1 MADSLFDNRYR
12 YDYIYP
18 RGRSGETLRAV
29 DTQDNNRRVVI
40 KRPAPGDA
48 PPIRAGQEVSIVNER
63 RALRRL
69 AGHPV
74 LTELLGEG
82 SFNVGGMV
90 HQYIV
95 MERAEGII
103 IGDLVAELAASG
115 ERLSELEML
124 VIVDN
129 MLDLLRTAHAKDI
142 VYNDVD
148 SRHLFWDR
156 DHYRLKM
163 IDWGNAVF
171 LEGDSMTPQGI
182 SRQTDIFQVGELL
195 FFILTGGRRADIPR
209 DAGSDFAADFGD
221 DSRRVH
227 SRLQEIVSRALH
239 PNLRLRY
246 PTINELRTELAK
258 YRSPLEHQRNTAVA
272 IVVDRLRQT
281 QLNRSELRDLLVTLE
296 PALAQDAGYPP
307 ARNAYDEIVNRLRDL
322 SVSADLDAVRIY
334 MTGGNWLRASE
345 LLRELQDKTGPR
357 TAGLVGLLLDVC
369 ALLNESAIQPTPE
382 SVMQAIAMMFDG
394 QSPGAAT
401 MLLLDAPE
409 DNAVRILH
417 WQIAERVSAHIP
429 EVMLLRPNLYRLQTA
444 LRQLAIDGYAV
455 TDFRTIL
462 AECDKL
468 LDSVASASNITLSH
482 LRDSFRTVVEQLT
495 GLNPA
500 LQRFAAGQ
508 QLPENRLPLSSL
520 DRALNAA
527 MALADNTHVIGKQAT
542 SAPRDAMNALDLSRA
557 IDPPNPVWD
566 ELENLLDGLYD
577 YQHTA
582 HDYIP
587 AADGTDLDDW
597 FKRMYAGLLPFTQR
611 LFDDSLNTSVKN
623 LQTARTAWQ
632 TYRDVVIQ
640 GDKDTAVDA
649 LQNAASNVEALSPT
663 LANWFNQLRSVVNGA
678 QYPERHS
685 VPGGLGRALADGWQA
700 FDNSRLSDAERLG
713 QQAYEIARSE
723 AERFAASRL
732 QDVARLMHEWVERGG
747 VMSQS
752 RTKAVLDTVDQL
764 FTPDEKVTLDNFTAQ
779 MPSIETYLKAMSR
792 GLVTVFARRSTAG
805 LRLLMIHYLMQSSLD
820 ASSGL
825 LEDAAFWREAGLKT
839 MPDIGEQ
846 HVITRTLDAYIS
858 RSYDLIAANGL
869 FAQVS
874 GKHAIPNLAAV
885 RQELETN
892 AQARLLQPGIQS
904 LRAVENAI
912 HDWSEAE
919 FRSAGH
925 KLENAIRGIDEVEQA
940 AGITLTPYRAW
951 LMELIAAVAELHV
964 QFREMKDRIEAFP
977 NEPDEAIGQ
986 GHHYLV
992 NMTEQHLGNDY
1003 TSLMRQWRDTYDAFM
1018 AAFSGEERRSK
1029 RLERFNEL
1037 FRAMFIDRH
1046 PAYALYR
1053 HWYNTLENASE
1064 FPAPVTDDPTPRID
1078 TYIIAEEEYKG
1089 NRYRE
1094 DSYRAP
1100 RLSRGVLLG
1109 GAGIGA
1115 VVLAVILIG
1124 IFSNQP
1130 PETVALTITNTPN
1143 TAATRD
1149 ALALMATE
1157 EVEGINTRIPTVDI
1171 NDIQPQSSATISAP
1185 VVFATNTTTPVVLNT
1200 PTLVLPTATNTP
1212 SITPSSTPTIPTQ
1225 TPTPSLTPTETLTPT
1240 ITNTPTLTYT
1250 PSITP
1255 SPTLTPLPPEGVQG
1269 EQDLLELLNRTPNLP
1284 YNPEIFTPVEGE
1296 WRLGVGAETPG
1307 DILYISPPPD
1317 LLEKAYGN
1325 NAASRIRRVEASI
1338 RMRTFNPAVVSNQDI
1353 FFGVLLQSINDGNS
1367 AGMRLQVIDTS
1378 VINLARMINN
1388 TATFLN
1394 QRSVNEIVA
1403 RLRIDRDVN
1412 TGDLSLYFNDIPMG
1426 QSFSFL
1432 PSDTPLQPVI
1442 FVRDGGVVVGITEWK
1457 VTLR

>member
-69 AGHPV
+69 ASHPV

-103 IGDLVAELAASG
+103 IGDLVGELAASG
-115 ERLSELEML
+115 ERMAELEML
-124 VIVDN
+124 VVLDN
-129 MLDLLRTAHAKDI
+129 MLDLLRTSHAKDI

-148 SRHLFWDR
+148 ARHLFWNR
-156 DHYRLKM
+156 DNYRLKM

-171 LEGDSMTPQGI
+171 LEGDAMTPQGV

-195 FFILTGGRRADIPR
+195 FFVLTGGRRADIPR
-209 DAGSDFAADFGD
+209 DAGNDFVVDFGD

-246 PTINELRTELAK
+246 PTLNELRSDLAK
-258 YRSPLEHQRNTAVA
+258 YRAPLEQQRNAAVA

-296 PALAQDAGYPP
+296 PALSQDAGYPP
-307 ARNAYDEIVNRLRDL
+307 ARNAYDDIINRLRDL

-334 MTGGNWLRASE
+334 MTGGNWLRAGE

-369 ALLNESAIQPTPE
+369 LLLNESPVQPAPE
-382 SVMQAIAMMFDG
+382 SVMQAITMMFDG

-401 MLLLDAPE
+401 MLLLDAPD
-409 DNAVRILH
+409 DNAARILH

-444 LRQLAIDGYAV
+444 LRQLAIEGYAV
-455 TDFRTIL
+455 TDFRAML
-462 AECDKL
+462 ADCDKL
-468 LDSVASASNITLSH
+468 LDSVVSASNVTLSY
-482 LRDSFRTVVEQLT
+482 LRDSFRTVVEQLS
-495 GLNPA
+495 GLSPA

-520 DRALNAA
+520 DRSLNAA

-542 SAPRDAMNALDLSRA
+542 ADPRDAMNALDLSRA

-566 ELENLLDGLYD
+566 ELENFLDGLYD

-597 FKRMYAGLLPFTQR
+597 LKRMVAALTPFTQR
-611 LFDDSLNTSVKN
+611 LFDDSLTTSVKN
-623 LQTARTAWQ
+623 LDKARSAWQ
-632 TYRDVVIQ
+632 TYRDVIIQ
-640 GDKDTAVDA
+640 GDKDTAVEA
-649 LQNAASNVEALSPT
+649 LQSAAENVVPLSPT
-663 LANWFNQLRSVVNGA
+663 LGNWFNQLKTVVNGA

-713 QQAYEIARSE
+713 QQAYETARSE
-723 AERFAASRL
+723 SERFAASRL

-752 RTKAVLDTVDQL
+752 RTKAVLDAIEQL
-764 FTPDEKVTLDNFTAQ
+764 LTPDEKTTLDHFNTQ

-792 GLVTVFARRSTAG
+792 GLVSVFARRSTAG

-825 LEDAAFWREAGLKT
+825 LEDSAFWREAGLKT
-839 MPDIGEQ
+839 MPEVAEQ
-846 HVITRTLDAYIS
+846 HIITRTLDAYIA
-858 RSYDLIAANGL
+858 RSYDLVAANAL
-869 FAQVS
+869 FVQVN
-874 GKHAIPNLAAV
+874 GKEAIPNLAHI
-885 RQELETN
+885 RQQLETN
-892 AQARLLQPGIQS
+892 PQARLLQPGIHG
-904 LRAVENAI
+904 LREIENAL

-919 FRSAGH
+919 FRSAGQ
-925 KLENAIRGIDEVEQA
+925 KLENAIRGVDETEQA
-940 AGITLTPYRAW
+940 AGITLTPYRSW
-951 LMELIAAVAELHV
+951 LMDLIGAAADLHV
-964 QFREMKDRIEAFP
+964 QFREIKQRIETLP
-977 NEPDEAIGQ
+977 TEPDEWIGR

-992 NMTEQHLGNDY
+992 DVTEQQLGNAY
-1003 TSLMRQWRDTYDAFM
+1003 SPTLRQWRDTYDAFA
-1018 AAFSGEERRSK
+1018 AAFGNEDRRSK

-1046 PAYALYR
+1046 PAYPLYR
-1053 HWYNTLENASE
+1053 HWYSTLEGSSE

-1078 TYIIAEEEYKG
+1078 TYVIAEEEYRG
-1089 NRYRE
+1089 SRYRDE
-1094 DSYRAP
+1094 AQRSSGLP
-1100 RLSRGVLLG
+1100 RGVLIG
-1109 GAGIGA
+1109 GAGA
-1115 VVLAVILIG
+1115 VTLVLAIILIG

-1130 PETVALTITNTPN
+1130 ADNIALTITATPN

-1149 ALALMATE
+1149 AAALIATE
-1157 EVEGINTRIPTVDI
+1157 EATMTYTNIPTVEI
-1171 NDIQPQSSATISAP
+1171 ESIQTQNAITVVP
-1185 VVFATNTTTPVVLNT
+1185 VVFATNTTPIVLTT
-1200 PTLVLPTATNTP
+1200 PTVIPPTTTATPTNTP
-1212 SITPSSTPTIPTQ
+1212 SLTPTLPTE
-1225 TPTPSLTPTETLTPT
+1225 TPTPTLTPTETLTPT

-1255 SPTLTPLPPEGVQG
+1255 SPTLTPLPPQGVQG
-1269 EQDLLELLNRTPNLP
+1269 EQDVLALLNRTANLP
-1284 YNPEIFTPVEGE
+1284 YNPDIFAPADEG
-1296 WRLGVGAETPG
+1296 WRLGVGSETPG
-1307 DILYISPPPD
+1307 DILYISLPPD
-1317 LLEKAYGN
+1317 LLEATYGN

-1338 RMRTFNPAVVSNQDI
+1338 RLRTFNPAVVSNQDI
-1353 FFGVLLQSINDGNS
+1353 FFGVLLQSINDGNN
-1367 AGMRLQVIDTS
+1367 AGIRLQVFNNS
-1378 VINLARMINN
+1378 VIILSRMINN
-1388 TATFLN
+1388 NATFLN

-1412 TGDLSLYFNDIPMG
+1412 TGNLSLYFNDIPMG
-1426 QSFSFL
+1426 EAFSFL
-1432 PSDTPLQPVI
+1432 PPDTPLQPVL
-1442 FVRDGGVVVGITEWK
+1442 FVRDGGVVVGITDWRI
-1457 VTLR
+1457 TLR

>member
-69 AGHPV
+69 VGHPV

-95 MERAEGII
+95 MERAEGLI
-103 IGDLVAELAASG
+103 IGDLVGELAASG
-115 ERLSELEML
+115 ERMAELEML
-124 VIVDN
+124 VVLDN

-148 SRHLFWDR
+148 ARHLFWNR
-156 DHYRLKM
+156 DTYRLKM

-171 LEGDSMTPQGI
+171 LEGDSMTPQGV

-195 FFILTGGRRADIPR
+195 FFVLTGGRRADIPR
-209 DAGSDFAADFGD
+209 DAGSDFAVDFGD

-246 PTINELRTELAK
+246 PTLNELRTDLAK
-258 YRSPLEHQRNTAVA
+258 YRAPLEQQRNAAVA

-307 ARNAYDEIVNRLRDL
+307 ARNAYDDIINRLRDL

-334 MTGGNWLRASE
+334 MTGGNWLRAGE

-357 TAGLVGLLLDVC
+357 TVGLVGLLLDVC
-369 ALLNESAIQPTPE
+369 ILLNESPVQPAPE
-382 SVMQAIAMMFDG
+382 TVMQAITMMFDG

-401 MLLLDAPE
+401 MLLLDAPD
-409 DNAVRILH
+409 DNAARILH
-417 WQIAERVSAHIP
+417 WQIAERVSAHIA

-444 LRQLAIDGYAV
+444 LRQLAIEGYTV
-455 TDFRTIL
+455 TDFRALL
-462 AECDKL
+462 ADCDKL
-468 LDSVASASNITLSH
+468 LDSVATASNVTLSY
-482 LRDSFRTVVEQLT
+482 LRDSFRTVVEQLS
-495 GLNPA
+495 GLSPA

-508 QLPENRLPLSSL
+508 QISENRLPLSSL

-542 SAPRDAMNALDLSRA
+542 ADPRDAMNALDLSRA
-557 IDPPNPVWD
+557 VDPPNPVWD
-566 ELENLLDGLYD
+566 ELENFLDSLYD

-587 AADGTDLDDW
+587 AADGTDLDEW
-597 FKRMYAGLLPFTQR
+597 LKRMVAALTPFTQR
-611 LFDDSLNTSVKN
+611 LFDDTLTTSVKN
-623 LQTARTAWQ
+623 LDKARAAWQ
-632 TYRDVVIQ
+632 TYRDVIIQ
-640 GDKDTAVDA
+640 GDKDTAVEA
-649 LQNAASNVEALSPT
+649 LQSAAENVVPLSPT
-663 LANWFNQLRSVVNGA
+663 LGNWFNQLKTVVNGA

-713 QQAYEIARSE
+713 QQAYETARSE
-723 AERFAASRL
+723 SERFAARRL
-732 QDVARLMHEWVERGG
+732 QDVSRLMHEWVERGG

-752 RTKAVLDTVDQL
+752 RTKAVLDAIEQL
-764 FTPDEKVTLDNFTAQ
+764 LTPDEKTTLDNFNTQ

-825 LEDAAFWREAGLKT
+825 LEDSTFWREAGLKT
-839 MPDIGEQ
+839 MPEIGEQ
-846 HVITRTLDAYIS
+846 HIITRTLDAYIA
-858 RSYDLIAANGL
+858 RSYDLIAANAL
-869 FAQVS
+869 FAQVN
-874 GKHAIPNLAAV
+874 GKEAIPNLATI

-892 AQARLLQPGIQS
+892 AQARILQPGINS
-904 LRAVENAI
+904 LREVENAL

-919 FRSAGH
+919 FRSAGL
-925 KLENAIRGIDEVEQA
+925 KLENAIRGVDEVEQA

-951 LMELIAAVAELHV
+951 LMDLIAAAAELHV
-964 QFREMKDRIEAFP
+964 QFREIKQRIEAYP
-977 NEPDEAIGQ
+977 AEPDEWIGR

-992 NMTEQHLGNDY
+992 EVTEQQVGTPYSTTL
-1003 TSLMRQWRDTYDAFM
+1003 RQWRDTYDGFAGTF
-1018 AAFSGEERRSK
+1018 GNEERRSK

-1037 FRAMFIDRH
+1037 FRVMFIDRH

-1053 HWYNTLENASE
+1053 HWYSTLEGASE
-1064 FPAPVTDDPTPRID
+1064 FPAPATQDPMPRIEP
-1078 TYIIAEEEYKG
+1078 YVIAEEEYRG
-1089 NRYRE
+1089 NRYRDE
-1094 DSYRAP
+1094 SQSAS
-1100 RLSRGVLLG
+1100 RLPRGVLIG
-1109 GAGIGA
+1109 GAVFGTL
-1115 VVLAVILIG
+1115 VLAILLIG
-1124 IFSNQP
+1124 IFSNRP
-1130 PETVALTITNTPN
+1130 SDNIALTITATPN
-1143 TAATRD
+1143 SVATRD
-1149 ALALMATE
+1149 AAALIATE
-1157 EVEGINTRIPTVDI
+1157 EIALTNTSIPTVEI
-1171 NDIQPQSSATISAP
+1171 GDIQTQNSITVVP
-1185 VVFATNTTTPVVLNT
+1185 VVFATNTTPIVLNT
-1200 PTLVLPTATNTP
+1200 PTVIPPTATATFTNTP
-1212 SITPSSTPTIPTQ
+1212 SVTPTLPTE
-1225 TPTPSLTPTETLTPT
+1225 TPTPTLTPTETLTPT

-1255 SPTLTPLPPEGVQG
+1255 SPTLTPLPPQGVQG
-1269 EQDLLELLNRTPNLP
+1269 EQDLLVLLNRTANLP
-1284 YNPEIFTPVEGE
+1284 YNPDIFAPADEG
-1296 WRLGVGAETPG
+1296 WRLGVGSETPG
-1307 DILYISPPPD
+1307 DILYISLPPD
-1317 LLEKAYGN
+1317 LLEAAYGN
-1325 NAASRIRRVEASI
+1325 NAASRIRRVEVAI
-1338 RMRTFNPAVVSNQDI
+1338 RLRTFNPAVVSNEDI
-1353 FFGVLLQSINDGNS
+1353 FFGVLLQSINDGNN
-1367 AGMRLQVIDTS
+1367 AGVRLQVIDTS

-1388 TATFLN
+1388 SATFLN

-1412 TGDLSLYFNDIPMG
+1412 TGELSLYFNDIPMG
-1426 QSFSFL
+1426 SAFSFL
-1432 PSDTPLQPVI
+1432 PPDTPLQPVI
-1442 FVRDGGVVVGITEWK
+1442 FVRDGGVVVGITDWK